1 MGLFQD
7 VFNPKTIEDMLFFN
21 IKAVL
26 IYPTYK
32 GFAESNP
39 QLFERWK
46 YLSKVKYNADYES
59 VQPTD
64 DAFLQ
69 KTYEDNAVQYPEFCK
84 ILAITYATT
93 YVEAGVLKRN
103 IKKIA
108 SDNEVDNI
116 NKFMDVLKAI
126 SGDGVKSTP
135 QYFPILCGH
144 NIIAYEIPLL
154 IKRYMVKR
162 NDVEIKHIPFI
173 LKNALSVKPWES
185 GIVDTVNVWKF
196 NGFDYSPLMLVSDFL
211 GLKKSV
217 DLLAHNELSKTY
229 WSSFATEPQKA
240 LEFVSLQSATQTN
253 LVIQLINELRQV

>member
-26 IYPTYK
+26 IYPTFK
-32 GFAESNP
+32 EFAEKNP
-39 QLFERWK
+39 QMFERWK
-46 YLSKVKYNADYES
+46 YLSKTKYNANYES
-59 VQPTD
+59 TQPAD

-69 KTYEDNAVQYPEFCK
+69 KTYEDNAVQHPEFCK

-108 SDNEVDNI
+108 GDNEVENI
-116 NKFMDVLKAI
+116 DRFMDVLKAI
-126 SGDGVKSTP
+126 SGDGTKSTP

-154 IKRYMVKR
+154 IKRYMFHR
-162 NDVEIKHIPFI
+162 NAVTIKHIPLI
-173 LKNALSVKPWES
+173 LKNALNVKPWES
-185 GIVDTVNVWKF
+185 GIIDTVNVWKF
-196 NGFDYSPLMLVSDFL
+196 NGFEYSPLMLASDFL

-217 DLLAHNELSKTY
+217 DLVAHNELSRTY
-229 WSSFATEPQKA
+229 WQIVATEPQKA
-240 LEFVSLQSATQTN
+240 LDFVSLQSATQTN
-253 LVIQLINELRQV
+253 LVIQLMNEFRQV